1 MWSSSTESMPASNA
15 NAASRSATVQSSRKA
30 LPFDRHI
37 DDQARMRACAF
48 GLEHEGVHGLAL
60 DIESFWMVHQEPPSV
75 A

>member
-1 MWSSSTESMPASNA
+1 MADITRP
-15 NAASRSATVQSSRKA
+15 RVA
-30 LPFDRHI
+30 LAYI
-37 DDQARMRACAF
+37 DCKGVLLQALGDGQMLGDDLARMRACAF